1 MVAFVL
7 VKEQMPCTPD
17 AIELF
22 INNKILFAPGK
33 ASNAGGV
40 AVSGL
45 EMAQNFL
52 RYNYQERRW
61 MKNLKI

>member
-1 MVAFVL
+1 
-7 VKEQMPCTPD
+7 MPCTPD

-22 INNKILFAPGK
+22 LNNKILFAPGK

-45 EMAQNFL
+45 EMAQNSL
-52 RYNYQERRW
+52 RYNWSREEVDE
-61 MKNLKI
+61 NLKYNV